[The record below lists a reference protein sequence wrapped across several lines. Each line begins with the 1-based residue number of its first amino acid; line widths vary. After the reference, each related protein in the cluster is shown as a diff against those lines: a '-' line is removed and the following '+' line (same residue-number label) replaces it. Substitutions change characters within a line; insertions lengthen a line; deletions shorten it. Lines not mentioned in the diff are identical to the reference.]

1 MKDGKTM
8 FRKYIFLI
16 FSILLVLTLVLAAPL
31 PQIFHTS
38 DRCISCHNRLVT
50 PKGEDISFGTDW
62 RSSMMAHSSRDPYWQ
77 ASVRRET
84 IVHAVAT
91 DAIQHECSACHMPMS
106 RYLAKVKDKKAKIFA
121 RLPITKQIT
130 HEDKL
135 AEDGVSCTMCHQIK
149 KNKLGQKESFTAGFV
164 VDTQTPLGQR
174 EVFGP
179 FEIDD
184 GRKALMQ
191 SSAEFLPNQAA
202 HIQSSELCASCH
214 TLYTHALNE
223 KGEVIGEL
231 PEQVPY
237 LEWKHSSYY
246 NQQSCQS
253 CHMPVVDSKT
263 HITGVVG
270 QDREEVS
277 RHVFRG
283 GNFFMPKM
291 LNRYRDELGVK
302 ALTQELETTSL
313 RTAAHLSSS
322 SAQLKLENITL
333 SEGQLQAEVNLQ
345 NRAGHKLPSA
355 YPSRRAWIHFAV
367 HDKENNLI
375 FESGG
380 LNTDGSIK
388 GNDNDSDPNLFEPHY
403 TRIEETDEVQIYE
416 GILAGP
422 DDKVTTVLLTAVKY
436 IKDNRLLPKGF
447 DKSTAEEDIAV
458 QGSAAQDKNF
468 QESGDTVVYT
478 VPIKSYH
485 GPFHI
490 KAELWYQPIAY
501 RWAHNLTQQEAY
513 EIKRFISYFQDLSDV
528 SGIILAQDKVT
539 VE

>member
-1 MKDGKTM
+1 M